1 MKKVYALLLPL
12 LLAFGAGAQVTTP
25 QFLFKTN
32 ADSCTTHRFTYL
44 TYVPSITLGKVEH
57 HYGDGTK
64 DTSALTF
71 DFSTGAT
78 MANFVRGYGMP
89 GSYSAKAVLLY
100 NGARVDSVT
109 QHYFSGN
116 CKAFTGNIYKDE
128 NSNCT
133 LDHNDKPI
141 LSSLRIRV
149 DSAGVPID
157 TIAAFGAWAFMR
169 PWNVGPGQYTFTVM
183 NIAGDYT
190 SSCQTAH
197 SRSVTYGGYGTPL
210 PAAVNFGYACGTASG
225 TEAIA
230 GGGAAM
236 RASTAGV
243 SSAYTTVTNMGCLPS
258 SGTFSLK
265 ISPKYAVVPNS
276 QFPAAL
282 SVAGNTVT
290 WSYSALAHGATKLAS
305 TQITPVAPV
314 NIGDT
319 AGNVFTVTPSVPD
332 ANPANNVVIR
342 YDTIRNSFDPN
353 DKSVLPAGNVLAGT
367 TLTYHINFENL
378 GTDTAFNIHILD
390 TLSQHLAASS
400 VEILAASHA
409 VRLLEFGTGAAPRVL
424 KFDFPAIRLADKTA
438 PAYNKGFVRFSI
450 KAKTALANGTDIPNR
465 AGIYFDHNP
474 VVMTNTAANKIGTPQ
489 RVEVLSA
496 ASINSIHPNPATD
509 RLTITNADATLT
521 SAVLMNSMGQAV
533 RRWELSAGENTVGLD
548 GLAAGLYFVHLHS
561 AAGVRVEKLQKQ

>member
-1 MKKVYALLLPL
+1 MKKVYALLFPL
-12 LLAFGAGAQVTTP
+12 LLALSAGAQITTP
-25 QFLFKTN
+25 QFLLKSN
-32 ADSCTTHRFTYL
+32 ADSCTTHRFQYN
-44 TYVPSITLGKVEH
+44 TYVPNILQGKIEH

-64 DTSALTF
+64 DTAQLVF
-71 DFSTGAT
+71 DFSTGST
-78 MANFVRGYGMP
+78 MAAFVRSYATP
-89 GSYSAKAVLLY
+89 GSYTAKAVLLY
-100 NGARVDSVT
+100 NGARVDSVM
-109 QHYFSGN
+109 QQYFSGN

-133 LDHNDKPI
+133 FDHNDKRI
-141 LSSLRIRV
+141 LTSLRIRV

-197 SRSVTYGGYGTPL
+197 SRSMTYGGYGSPL
-210 PAAVNFGYACGTASG
+210 PAAVNFGYTCGTASS
-225 TEAIA
+225 TDAIA
-230 GGGAAM
+230 SGLANM
-236 RASTAGV
+236 RAAAAAPSVV
-243 SSAYTTVTNMGCLPS
+243 SGRVTNMGCLPS
-258 SGTFSLK
+258 SGTLSVK
-265 ISPKYAVVPNS
+265 VSPKYILTGTVTPP
-276 QFPAAL
+276 PA
-282 SVAGNTVT
+282 SVSGNTVT
-290 WSYSALAHGATKLAS
+290 WNFSGLAHGAT
-305 TQITPVAPV
+305 QIGNVYATPVTPQTV
-314 NIGDT
+314 GDT
-319 AGNVFTVTPSVPD
+319 AGNVFTVTTSAPD
-332 ANPANNVVIR
+332 ANLANNVVIR

-378 GTDTAFNIHILD
+378 GTDTAFNIHVLD
-390 TLSQHLAASS
+390 TLSQHLDASS

-424 KFDFPAIRLADKTA
+424 KFDFPAIRLADKAA

-450 KAKTALANGTDIPNR
+450 KAKTGLANGTDIPNR

-489 RVEVLSA
+489 RVEVLTTRSA
-496 ASINSIHPNPATD
+496 NSIHPNPATD

-521 SAVLMNSMGQAV
+521 TAVLMNSVGQAV
-533 RRWELSAGENTVGLD
+533 RRWELSAGENTVSLD
-548 GLAAGLYFVHLHS
+548 GLAAGLYFVHLHG
-561 AAGVRVEKLQKQ
+561 AAGVQVEKLQKQ